1 MNRIA
6 FSAAVLLSATVPVAA
21 QAVPTTGASEQ
32 SHCTRTITV
41 NPDGSSVTQE
51 DCTYY
56 PNGTV

>member
-1 MNRIA
+1 
-6 FSAAVLLSATVPVAA
+6 
-21 QAVPTTGASEQ
+21 VPTIGASEQ